1 MRILDLSKTFDSHYN
16 YIKQKYGDKA
26 KLSFT
31 DTDSL
36 SYEIE
41 TKDVYKDLWKDKDKF
56 DNSDYPED
64 SKFYIKTNK
73 KVIGKFKDE
82 AAGLVIKE
90 LRSKMYSYNK
100 DNGTNNKTAK
110 GIKMIVIKNVIQHED
125 YKTTLFNARKYTTR

>member
-1 MRILDLSKTFDSHYN
+1 MRILDLSQTLLFDSIII

-26 KLSFT
+26 KLLFT

-64 SKFYIKTNK
+64 SKFYIETNK

-90 LRSKMYSYNK
+90 LR
-100 DNGTNNKTAK
+100 
-110 GIKMIVIKNVIQHED
+110 
-125 YKTTLFNARKYTTR
+125 